1 MKPSGKSGGD
11 IALRII
17 RILRRFGPLH
27 GKNKQSIGMKV
38 IFFFFN
44 EKTEIVMRVCP
55 HLPFAEHIPGL

>member
-1 MKPSGKSGGD
+1 
-11 IALRII
+11 
-17 RILRRFGPLH
+17 
-27 GKNKQSIGMKV
+27 MKV